1 MAKRRSTSKKPD
13 RKILVVASDLHAG
26 HILGL
31 MNPETKLTQQI
42 VDKKTGKSK
51 QIFKDHEL
59 SEFQSYLWNTIW
71 TPGVKEVEKLA
82 DGCPVALIVNGDI
95 TQGQKHPEQL
105 ITTSMANQFLIAAGT
120 VEPWLKHLPNLKMV
134 RFSYG
139 TASHIFSEG
148 TSPVIVSQLLK
159 PKYPKVSIEVV
170 HHGLLNVQGVTVDY
184 AHHGPSQGIRLWTE
198 GNQLRYYT
206 KSIMLNHLKDGQTPP
221 TLIIRSHY
229 HYPKRE
235 RVDISINK
243 GDGRMET
250 VTSSIY
256 LTPSMTGL
264 NDYGQQATKSSN
276 ILYNGFFVFE
286 IENGKIVDDH
296 LDEFVWAIDLRTKES
311 W

>member
-1 MAKRRSTSKKPD
+1 MAKRRSTSKKSD
-13 RKILVVASDLHAG
+13 RKIIVIASDLHAG

-31 MNPETKLTQQI
+31 MNPETKLA
-42 VDKKTGKSK
+42 
-51 QIFKDHEL
+51 HEIIDGRG
-59 SEFQSYLWNTIW
+59 QSVQTWEEYHLGHYQRYLWETIW
-71 TPGVKEVEKLA
+71 EPGIKEVSRLS
-82 DGCPVALIVNGDI
+82 DGCPIALVINGDI

-148 TSPVIVSQLLK
+148 TSPIIVSQLLK

-206 KSIMLNHLKDGQTPP
+206 KSIMLSHLKDGEKPP
-221 TLIIRSHY
+221 DIIVRSHY

-235 RVDISINK
+235 RVDVTVNH
-243 GDGRMET
+243 DGRMET

-264 NDYGQQATKSSN
+264 NDYAQQATKSSHM
-276 ILYNGFFVFE
+276 LYNGFFVFE
-286 IENGKIVDDH
+286 IESGKIIDDH
-296 LDEFVWAIDLRTKES
+296 LDEFVWALDLRTKEV
-311 W
+311 WE